1 MRRADRDD
9 PGQGLLWSS
18 EQRDEGVR
26 PADFEPLR
34 LWTIG
39 HSTRSL
45 EEFLSL
51 LREHRIEGV
60 IDVRRF
66 PASRRYPHFNRP
78 ALEAELT
85 IAGMTYLWLP
95 DLGGRRSP
103 TKDSINTGLRSL
115 AFRGYADYMET
126 DAFRSGIE
134 RLKTAARSKPAAIM
148 CAEAVWWRCHR
159 SLIADYLKA
168 EGAEVIHIVSS
179 NSSTAH
185 PYTPAARIIAG
196 HLNYSGT

>member
-1 MRRADRDD
+1 
-9 PGQGLLWSS
+9 LLK
-18 EQRDEGVR
+18 
-26 PADFEPLR
+26 PAPAA

-45 EEFLSL
+45 EEFTGL
-51 LREHRIEGV
+51 LREYRIEGI

-78 ALEAELT
+78 ELEAALALDG
-85 IAGMTYLWLP
+85 IAYLWLP
-95 DLGGRRSP
+95 ELGGRRNP
-103 TKDSINTGLRSL
+103 AKNSINTGLRSV

-126 DAFRSGIE
+126 ESFRAGIE
-134 RLKTAARSKPAAIM
+134 RLEIAAGGKRAAIM

-168 EGAEVIHIVSS
+168 AGAEVIHILSS
-179 NSSTAH
+179 KNSTIH
-185 PYTPAARIIAG
+185 PYTTAARIIAG
-196 HLNYSGT
+196 HLSYTGAPQARR

>member
-1 MRRADRDD
+1 MTLR
-9 PGQGLLWSS
+9 QGLLWSN
-18 EQRDEGVR
+18 EQQSDS
-26 PADFEPLR
+26 EPLR

-51 LREHRIEGV
+51 LRDHRIEGV

-66 PASRRYPHFNRP
+66 PASRRYPHFNRL

-85 IAGMTYLWLP
+85 LAGITYLWLP
-95 DLGGRRSP
+95 ELGGRRNP
-103 TKDSINTGLRSL
+103 AKDSINTGLRSL

-126 DAFRSGIE
+126 DAFVAGIE
-134 RLKTAARSKPAAIM
+134 RLKIVARSKPTAIM

-168 EGAEVIHIVSS
+168 EGAEVIHILSS
-179 NSSTAH
+179 NSSTRSSLHACRTNH
-185 PYTPAARIIAG
+185 RRTSELFRN
-196 HLNYSGT
+196 LGTRSNS

>member
-1 MRRADRDD
+1 MTLW
-9 PGQGLLWSS
+9 QGLLWSN
-18 EQRDEGVR
+18 EQPESVR
-26 PADFEPLR
+26 PADSEPLR

-45 EEFLSL
+45 EELLRL
-51 LREHRIEGV
+51 LREHRIEEV

-66 PASRRYPHFNRP
+66 PASRRYPHFNRLE
-78 ALEAELT
+78 LEAELA
-85 IAGMTYLWLP
+85 IAGIAYLWLP
-95 DLGGRRSP
+95 ELGGRRNP
-103 TKDSINTGLRSL
+103 AKDSINTGLRSM

-126 DAFRSGIE
+126 DAFAAGIV
-134 RLKTAARSKPAAIM
+134 RLKNVARSKPAAIM

-168 EGAEVIHIVSS
+168 EGGEVVHIVGS

-196 HLNYSGT
+196 HLHYSGT

>member
-1 MRRADRDD
+1 MTRADRDD

-18 EQRDEGVR
+18 EQRHEVR
-26 PADFEPLR
+26 TADSEPLR

-51 LREHRIEGV
+51 LREHGIEAI

-66 PASRRYPHFNRP
+66 PASRRYPHFNRLE
-78 ALEAELT
+78 LEAELT
-85 IAGMTYLWLP
+85 IAGITYLWLTA
-95 DLGGRRSP
+95 LGGRRNP
-103 TKDSINTGLRSL
+103 AKDSINTGLRSM

-126 DAFRSGIE
+126 DAFAAGIE
-134 RLKTAARSKPAAIM
+134 RLKNVARSKPAAIM

-168 EGAEVIHIVSS
+168 EGAEVIHIVGS